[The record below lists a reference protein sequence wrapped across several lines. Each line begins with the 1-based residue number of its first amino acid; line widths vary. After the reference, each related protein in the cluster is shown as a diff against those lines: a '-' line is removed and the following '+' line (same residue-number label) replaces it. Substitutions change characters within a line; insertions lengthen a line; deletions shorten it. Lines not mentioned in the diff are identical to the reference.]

1 MISLIKTE
9 WLKLKKYRIFWWM
22 LVIVALTYPGIN
34 LMFYKV
40 YSSITAKEGMEGSLM
55 KMLIGN
61 PFAFPEAW
69 HTIAYF
75 SSWFVLVPSILI
87 IMIISNEYTYK
98 TNRQNVIDGWSRK
111 EFILSKLFIVI
122 IVSIIATLMF
132 TIITIILGLNYSTE
146 IQATRWNEQIKYV
159 FLFLLQTFSQLS
171 LAFFVGFIFK
181 RSFIALGV
189 FFFYLIIVEPSLY
202 FLIDKY
208 FELPTLAK
216 LLPLELSDRL
226 IPPAAFLGKF
236 NKEAYEQ
243 SLDNINLHI
252 LYTVIFTFLIWL
264 FSIKIYN
271 KRDL

>member
-146 IQATRWNEQIKYV
+146 IQATRWNEQ
-159 FLFLLQTFSQLS
+159 
-171 LAFFVGFIFK
+171 
-181 RSFIALGV
+181 
-189 FFFYLIIVEPSLY
+189 
-202 FLIDKY
+202 
-208 FELPTLAK
+208 
-216 LLPLELSDRL
+216 
-226 IPPAAFLGKF
+226 
-236 NKEAYEQ
+236 
-243 SLDNINLHI
+243 
-252 LYTVIFTFLIWL
+252 
-264 FSIKIYN
+264 
-271 KRDL
+271 

>member
-1 MISLIKTE
+1 
-9 WLKLKKYRIFWWM
+9 
-22 LVIVALTYPGIN
+22 
-34 LMFYKV
+34 
-40 YSSITAKEGMEGSLM
+40 
-55 KMLIGN
+55 
-61 PFAFPEAW
+61 
-69 HTIAYF
+69 
-75 SSWFVLVPSILI
+75 
-87 IMIISNEYTYK
+87 
-98 TNRQNVIDGWSRK
+98 
-111 EFILSKLFIVI
+111 
-122 IVSIIATLMF
+122 
-132 TIITIILGLNYSTE
+132 
-146 IQATRWNEQIKYV
+146 
-159 FLFLLQTFSQLS
+159 
-171 LAFFVGFIFK
+171 
-181 RSFIALGV
+181 